1 MRPSIVSLG
10 KHFGNLGKVSC
21 FSFAPLFFEIII
33 CFHWIIILDVWRA
46 SLRLGPQRA
55 ESIQGI
61 FWAGR
66 RKRTFFRFITLKV
79 WVGFLDIV
87 LIGQAAICLF
97 RFDLF
102 IYIIGCIP
110 RIFIYILN
118 QSYFQ
123 VFKTYVWNQ
132 WYYYLPQ
139 AVAAYLVYDWAK
151 KTNHKASRKNPADY
165 ANDQ

>member
-1 MRPSIVSLG
+1 MISKFLFFSAKMRPSIVSLG

-33 CFHWIIILDVWRA
+33 CFHCIIILDVWRA

-87 LIGQAAICLF
+87 LIGQAAIRLF

-102 IYIIGCIP
+102 IYIFGCIP
-110 RIFIYILN
+110 RIFFIYFKPILCSGVQN
-118 QSYFQ
+118 IVLES
-123 VFKTYVWNQ
+123 VVL
-132 WYYYLPQ
+132 LPSPSCCS
-139 AVAAYLVYDWAK
+139 L
-151 KTNHKASRKNPADY
+151 SRLRLGQED
-165 ANDQ
+165 